1 MSFLSSHTLHFTPLT
16 PVHIG
21 CNETYEPTN
30 YVIEGTALY
39 EFDPDTAIKN
49 LPDVARKELLKIVSG
64 KPNEEMLKQVQ
75 ALFYQNRESLIVG
88 AEHFFPVGDGVADLY
103 RKRVGKAAQY
113 EGRGKQ
119 VINNLEIERTSY
131 NRANRKPMFPGSSI
145 KGSIRTAL
153 LDSINQ
159 GESLP
164 YDLKQKRGAAQNRG
178 LQEGLFAGRF
188 HTDPMRLLSVSDAH
202 WAVDGEI
209 PGNEIRFAVNRKRRL
224 KEGERLQQSMAEEK
238 GLSQT
243 LECVTAMQSR
253 CISGSLNIQDVSGL
267 SGSHQKL
274 PSSDKQWTVNE
285 IASKCNRFY
294 MKLFQQ
300 ESEAMRKMGYLDDQ
314 WLSLISTIFSEKT
327 QSKLENNE
335 AFLLR
340 VGRHSGAEALTLEG
354 VRSIKIMGGKNGK
367 PRWQDAPQTWWL
379 ASTDKEHSLGMMPF
393 GWVLV
398 EIDAVVSELINGSD
412 EMLSFNASKSAWLK
426 ENQTHKNSLKE
437 ALEKRLCEEQERLRL
452 VEIKRADDE
461 AKERYEQERLEAEQ
475 AQQELELAKLNPVER
490 EVAEFVTYLDAIT
503 ALTSG
508 NWTADTQSEAA
519 AYIRD
524 RMKTEKVWREQ
535 SSKKNPLK
543 DKPFARTKVVQKYLG

>member
-1 MSFLSSHTLHFTPLT
+1 MNFLSSHTLHFTPLT
-16 PVHIG
+16 PIHIG

-75 ALFYQNRESLIVG
+75 ALFYQHRESLIAG

-113 EGRGKQ
+113 EGGGRQ

-131 NRANRKPMFPGSSI
+131 NRDDRKPMFPGSSI

-153 LDSINQ
+153 LDSLNQ
-159 GESLP
+159 GNPLS
-164 YDLKQKRGAAQNRG
+164 YDLKQKRGAGQNRG
-178 LQEGLFAGRF
+178 LQESLFAGKF
-188 HTDPMRLLSVSDAH
+188 HTDPMRLISVGDAH
-202 WAVDGEI
+202 WAVEGEI

-243 LECVTAMQSR
+243 LECVTAMQAR
-253 CISGSLNIQDVSGL
+253 CMSGSLNIQDVSSL
-267 SGSHQKL
+267 TGSRQKL
-274 PSSDKQWTVNE
+274 PQSNMQWTVKE

-300 ESEAMRKMGYLDDQ
+300 ESEAMQKMGYLDDQ
-314 WLSLISTIFSEKT
+314 WVRLISTIFSEKM
-327 QSKLENNE
+327 QSKLKNNE

-367 PRWQDAPQTWWL
+367 DRWQDAPQTWWL

-393 GWVLV
+393 GWILV
-398 EIDAVVSELINGSD
+398 EVDTDTSDPISGSGQ
-412 EMLSFNASKSAWLK
+412 MLSFNESKSAWLNESK
-426 ENQTHKNSLKE
+426 GYKDSLKE
-437 ALEKRLCEEQERLRL
+437 VVETRLQKEAERIRL
-452 VEIKRADDE
+452 AELKRAE
-461 AKERYEQERLEAEQ
+461 EEERVRLETQRLEAEATQ
-475 AQQELELAKLNPVER
+475 RELELAKLNPIER
-490 EVAEFVTYLDAIT
+490 EVAEFETYWDAISS
-503 ALTSG
+503 LTSNHWEG
-508 NWTADTQSEAA
+508 EAQLEAA
-519 AYIRD
+519 GYIRD
-524 RMKTEKVWREQ
+524 RMKSEKVWREK
-535 SSKKNPLK
+535 SSKKNPAK
-543 DKPFARTKVVQKYLG
+543 DKPFARTQIVLDFLN